1 MKRILIIDGQ
11 GGGMGAQ
18 LAKLLLPKLPAD
30 CELLAVGTNVLAT
43 SAMLKAGAVRG
54 ATGENAVVYNAARAD
69 VILGPIG
76 ILMANGIMGE
86 VSPNMSVAISGS
98 EAAKVL
104 IPASGCGIFVA
115 GTQDCRLDEYLQ
127 NAVALTLRALDVC
140 RRWQQPPPRSC
151 RPHSWPQKTALRCWL
166 LTGAAAAES
175 LHWHSF
181 WRGSWAAG

>member
-1 MKRILIIDGQ
+1 
-11 GGGMGAQ
+11 MGAQ

-86 VSPNMSVAISGS
+86 VSPKMSVAISGS

-104 IPASGCGIFVA
+104 IYIAFLTIRSLSAVSSSI
-115 GTQDCRLDEYLQ
+115 QLQ
-127 NAVALTLRALDVC
+127 RAC
-140 RRWQQPPPRSC
+140 T
-151 RPHSWPQKTALRCWL
+151 TAL
-166 LTGAAAAES
+166 
-175 LHWHSF
+175 
-181 WRGSWAAG
+181 

>member
-86 VSPNMSVAISGS
+86 VSPKMSVAISGS

-104 IPASGCGIFVA
+104 IPACPKRRSTDSCSKPKSPTRRSRRSATSCG
-115 GTQDCRLDEYLQ
+115 
-127 NAVALTLRALDVC
+127 
-140 RRWQQPPPRSC
+140 
-151 RPHSWPQKTALRCWL
+151 
-166 LTGAAAAES
+166 
-175 LHWHSF
+175 
-181 WRGSWAAG
+181 